1 MPVFERSTNELWEIR
16 GRLQWT
22 SMNKLFDFI
31 FSEKEGTSSKHKHAF
46 RIKNSTTFSVACKAK
61 VSRKIHR
68 EKNFIL

>member
-1 MPVFERSTNELWEIR
+1 
-16 GRLQWT
+16 
-22 SMNKLFDFI
+22 MNKLFDFI